1 MSSASPPDLPAHK
14 RVLRAA
20 GAAEWWGWYLVAI
33 LAALLV
39 PCLIVVLGAVAKLLE
54 DGGVSE
60 LWLPLGRFLYFPVPA
75 FLLDEPPVRQL
86 IWLVACG
93 VAVALLQSL
102 TLWLFYRG
110 LHRRSRL
117 IVKQLHEQVLATSI
131 RVAEAEG
138 ITAQRNRTGRLI
150 DHDLP
155 KVQQG
160 LVARWRAIPRSL
172 VLTILCTA
180 LAVAVDVW
188 LTLLALISGLIVWLL
203 YRWLAAGAKL
213 RFARYDLTTI
223 RQRLVE
229 SVQTVPVVSRVRGDD
244 APVDES
250 GGPLAQLLEAT
261 QVRDQARARL
271 VPIVTAVAILFVA
284 LLLIALGANML
295 VEDSPLNLPAALVLT
310 FALIGAVVG
319 ATRII
324 RSLSGVQEFHEA
336 CEAVYHFVDRGN
348 GGTNSQRVGL
358 SDQQHSVEL
367 ANVTMLDGLGRTLLD
382 RLSLRLEPGT
392 VVALMGTE
400 SVALGALV
408 ELLMGFGTP
417 QAGTV
422 KIGGVLVG
430 ELHQAWLSK
439 HVLWIGQNGPIW
451 SGTISDNFRFAD
463 TMPDTGAVSDAA
475 RRVGVYDRLQSLPD
489 GFSTLISADD
499 QRIDEATRYGIATA
513 RAWIR
518 RPTVIIVQEPPTQP
532 STLADDPAIDA
543 LCELASEGAMVIL
556 LPQRLQTLRRSDRV
570 ILLNGGSLAGEGKH
584 EKLLAESD
592 LYRHL
597 NYVLFN
603 PYRNN
608 VLKRNIVS

>member
-203 YRWLAAGAKL
+203 YRWLAA
-213 RFARYDLTTI
+213 
-223 RQRLVE
+223 
-229 SVQTVPVVSRVRGDD
+229 
-244 APVDES
+244 
-250 GGPLAQLLEAT
+250 
-261 QVRDQARARL
+261 
-271 VPIVTAVAILFVA
+271 
-284 LLLIALGANML
+284 
-295 VEDSPLNLPAALVLT
+295 
-310 FALIGAVVG
+310 
-319 ATRII
+319 
-324 RSLSGVQEFHEA
+324 
-336 CEAVYHFVDRGN
+336 
-348 GGTNSQRVGL
+348 
-358 SDQQHSVEL
+358 
-367 ANVTMLDGLGRTLLD
+367 
-382 RLSLRLEPGT
+382 
-392 VVALMGTE
+392 
-400 SVALGALV
+400 
-408 ELLMGFGTP
+408 
-417 QAGTV
+417 
-422 KIGGVLVG
+422 
-430 ELHQAWLSK
+430 
-439 HVLWIGQNGPIW
+439 
-451 SGTISDNFRFAD
+451 
-463 TMPDTGAVSDAA
+463 
-475 RRVGVYDRLQSLPD
+475 
-489 GFSTLISADD
+489 
-499 QRIDEATRYGIATA
+499 
-513 RAWIR
+513 
-518 RPTVIIVQEPPTQP
+518 
-532 STLADDPAIDA
+532 
-543 LCELASEGAMVIL
+543 
-556 LPQRLQTLRRSDRV
+556 
-570 ILLNGGSLAGEGKH
+570 
-584 EKLLAESD
+584 
-592 LYRHL
+592 
-597 NYVLFN
+597 
-603 PYRNN
+603 
-608 VLKRNIVS
+608 